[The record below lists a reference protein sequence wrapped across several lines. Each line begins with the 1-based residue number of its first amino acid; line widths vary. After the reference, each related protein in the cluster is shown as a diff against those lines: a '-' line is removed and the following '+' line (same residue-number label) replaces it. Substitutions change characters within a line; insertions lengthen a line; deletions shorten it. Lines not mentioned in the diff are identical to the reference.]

1 VAVPLVCS
9 GLSLSWF
16 ACSVVEARL
25 DLGGADPQPA
35 RLPGQTNVQR
45 LNQDRCDISAIE
57 IT

>member
-1 VAVPLVCS
+1 MAVPLVCS

-16 ACSVVEARL
+16 ACSVVEALL

-35 RLPGQTNVQR
+35 RLPAHTNAHRVD
-45 LNQDRCDISAIE
+45 QDRFHVFSIE